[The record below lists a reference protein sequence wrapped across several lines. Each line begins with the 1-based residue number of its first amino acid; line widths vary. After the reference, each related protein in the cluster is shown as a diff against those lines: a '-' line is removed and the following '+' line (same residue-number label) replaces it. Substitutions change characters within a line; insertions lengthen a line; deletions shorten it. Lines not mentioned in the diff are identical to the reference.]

1 MSDQPQFEASA
12 KPSALASIAA
22 SPFSAANHPFSAQ
35 PAGDGA
41 VGPIA
46 QSSDVSAP
54 AWSGASHP
62 LAPIGKTSDVPTMA
76 AAPAGDAQMASILPD
91 VSIGSSSEPISMPNP
106 FVQAVDNGA
115 PVRFSSADENAA
127 ASRQPDFFLNTDGQM
142 VPNPKATPSSDGSIN
157 VQIQSQDPQG
167 NKSLR
172 DAIKLESDNQ
182 KQAAQEMIRL
192 YQKNHPGQPAPSW
205 MTDLANAKPNLP
217 DFVPFQ
223 PAPNAPVAPP
233 PENGFVDRGVS
244 SHGHGG
250 SGGGGG
256 GGFEGNGGFDGG
268 GHFRGHGGAG
278 DGMISTGRGDGPIQP
293 GEQVQAKQ
301 LFDYFKDH
309 GFTEAQASGILG
321 NIQTE
326 SSFRTDAHNHQEG
339 AIGFCQWEGPRRT
352 ELENFARQEGKPV
365 TDWHVQADFV
375 MHELTHKEHGA
386 MAALKHAETPQE
398 AARVFQSQ
406 YERSA
411 SLGHRAVNADHIY
424 AQLHTPSH
432 SNVPMA

>member
-1 MSDQPQFEASA
+1 MSDQPQFEALA
-12 KPSALASIAA
+12 KPAALASSAQ
-22 SPFSAANHPFSAQ
+22 SPFSAANHPFSS
-35 PAGDGA
+35 PTTGDA
-41 VGPIA
+41 AALKPIA
-46 QSSDVSAP
+46 QTNDVVAP
-54 AWSGASHP
+54 SWSGASHP
-62 LAPIGKTSDVPTMA
+62 LAPVGRTNDVPVMA
-76 AAPAGDAQMASILPD
+76 SAPAGDAQMADILPA
-91 VSIGSSSEPISMPNP
+91 VTIGSSSDSNSIPNP
-106 FVQAVDNGA
+106 FAQAVDNGA
-115 PVRFSSADENAA
+115 PIRFSSAGENAQA
-127 ASRQPDFFLNTDGQM
+127 NRQPDFFLNTDGQM
-142 VPNPKATPSSDGSIN
+142 VANPKATPSSDGSIN

-172 DAIKLESDNQ
+172 DAIQHESDNQ

-192 YQKNHPGQPAPSW
+192 YQKAHPGKPAPSW
-205 MTDLANAKPNLP
+205 MTDLASAKPNLP

-223 PAPNAPVAPP
+223 PAPNAPVTPA

-244 SHGHGG
+244 SHGHG
-250 SGGGGG
+250 GGGGG

-268 GHFRGHGGAG
+268 GHFRGHGGSG

-326 SSFRTDAHNHQEG
+326 SSFRTDAHNHAEG

-352 ELENFARQEGKPV
+352 DLENFARHEGKPV

-375 MHELTHKEHGA
+375 MHELNGKESGA